1 MDNDFVEQLY
11 ENYLV
16 ELQRFCAL
24 QFRHSPTYM
33 PIVDDVVQ
41 DVFLKALKHETLLRQ
56 HPNPYGWLALTCRNA
71 VKSIVRRDI
80 RRREI
85 LGKPVAVEEYEDI
98 AQQQDDIVR
107 WMDKMQHE
115 DTIRHLRERLTPLE
129 HQVYEAYFE
138 QDLSASD
145 TADRLQVTVESVRGA
160 VQRIRRKALR
170 HESITT
176 LLILIC
182 SIIGGRYL

>member
-1 MDNDFVEQLY
+1 M
-11 ENYLV
+11 
-16 ELQRFCAL
+16 
-24 QFRHSPTYM
+24 SS
-33 PIVDDVVQ
+33 VDDVVQ
-41 DVFLKALKHETLLRQ
+41 DVFLKALKHEKLLRE

-85 LGKPVAVEEYEDI
+85 LGKPIAVEEYEDI

-115 DTIRHLRERLTPLE
+115 ATLKWLRDSLTPLE
-129 HQVYEAYFE
+129 RQVYEAYFE
-138 QDLSASD
+138 LDQSAAA
-145 TADRLQVTVESVRGA
+145 TADQLQVTVESVRGA

-170 HESITT
+170 HET
-176 LLILIC
+176 LAVALLLWGQ
-182 SIIGGRYL
+182 IIGGRYL